1 MIQSLLKGISQLR
14 DPSTKT
20 VVLISVGAS
29 VFTYIV
35 LYGFINLALN
45 HTLIFQVGWIES
57 FADLLGH
64 FAAIILAWLF
74 FPATVS
80 AMISLFLEKIASAV
94 EAKHYPDLPPIS
106 NQPFFSSL
114 LISGKFLILIVALNI
129 GLLFFFFTGPIY
141 IVLYYLINGYLI
153 SREFFDLISLRR
165 LGAGAGW
172 RVGELR
178 KKYKYRLIFMG
189 IIFVFLMKVPIVN
202 FVVPIIITATM
213 VHLVELWRV
222 QNGRLNNE
230 A

>member
-14 DPSTKT
+14 DRSTKT
-20 VVLISVGAS
+20 VFLISVGFS

-45 HTLIFQVGWIES
+45 HTVIFQVEWIES
-57 FADLLGH
+57 FADYLGH

-153 SREFFDLISLRR
+153 SREFFELITLRR
-165 LGAGAGW
+165 LRADEV
-172 RVGELR
+172 RELR
-178 KKYKYRLIFMG
+178 KTFKYRLIFIG